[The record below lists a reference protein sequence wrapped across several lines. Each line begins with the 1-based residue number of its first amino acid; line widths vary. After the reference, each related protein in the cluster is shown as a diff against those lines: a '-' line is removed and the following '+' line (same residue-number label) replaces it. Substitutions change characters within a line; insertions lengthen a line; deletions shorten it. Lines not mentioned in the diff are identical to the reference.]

1 MGVKWTTDQQH
12 AIECCK
18 GSVLVSAAAG
28 SGKTTVL
35 VERVIR
41 RLTDEDNP
49 CSAEDLLIVTFT
61 RAATAQMRE
70 KIGAAI
76 LKRLSEDPTDRH
88 LRRQYM
94 LLPFAKICTI
104 DSFCNDLVRENFHAL
119 GISPDYSLL
128 DNETAVIMKN
138 DVCEAMLERAYEEDS
153 DGSFSELS
161 DMMSSGS
168 SDEDFAKLII
178 KMYDISTAYPFPD
191 LWLDS
196 LIEEYSQPDINKSC
210 WGGIIK
216 KYVCDMLDYC
226 VSSSNDMMTAME
238 SDPIVADAY
247 GAAVQSDINMYAEL
261 REKVNRDWDEAL
273 EAFNT
278 VKYMGLGRVPKG
290 YESETKNAVMTA
302 RKKLKD
308 LLKKVPNIMC
318 VSSGEHSEDVRLMRG
333 PVTKLI
339 ELVKQFGREY
349 SAEKD
354 KMNSADFSDI
364 LHRALN
370 LLAVSDGSGGYIK
383 TDLAR
388 ELSSHYVEIL
398 VDEYQDINEAQDMI
412 FRAISADENNLF
424 TVGDVKQ
431 SIYRFRQAM
440 PEIFLRRRSTTHSFE
455 SGKYPLGITLGSN
468 FRSRVGVT
476 SCVNYIFRQLM
487 STEAGELEYDDSEA
501 LNAAAKYPERDT
513 PDCELHVVTD
523 KGNRADTLEAQAR
536 YVARYI
542 DRTVREGKTLVTKGG
557 ALRPASYGDF
567 CILLRTAKNVSSVYA
582 NALSE
587 RGIPVFSPETGGF
600 FEAAEI
606 SFILSLLRVLDNPVQ
621 DIPLAAV
628 MLSPLFGFSAGELA
642 DIRASAK
649 ERLEAGETEP
659 LYRSVAA
666 SADEGDEKAAAFLK
680 KIESLRRLSLTL
692 SAGELVRRVCEET
705 GFDAIAG
712 AMPDGE
718 RRRLNIGL
726 LCDYAEKYEAAGNL
740 GLSGFIRFIDKVART
755 SGDLATAARPSE
767 NADIVR
773 IMTVHQSKGLEF
785 PICIF
790 ADMQHAFNERDNTES
805 VLISS
810 SAGLGMK
817 RRTEDGISVY
827 DTASR
832 RAAVI
837 TSERMGRSEEMRVL
851 YVALTRA
858 KENLIMVTSVPNP
871 EKGLAKVAVECG
883 IGERANPFAVLRMNN
898 FSDLVLMALMRHPA
912 ADELRKLS
920 GIDVPIFLPEKDRFK
935 LKVVVSDSESFMTES
950 ANEQKIAAKPVF
962 FDEVQ
967 ARLDYSDPRSV
978 LSSVPAKRA
987 ASDGSERGINREYFA
1002 SSRPAFMSSGGL
1014 TPAQRGTATHKFM
1027 QFSDY
1032 ASARA
1037 DIESELARLVDGG
1050 FLSED
1055 EGKAVNIG
1063 AAKRFFMSPLAERI
1077 FASDNV
1083 MREKKFA
1090 ALFPA
1095 KFFYPELTGEAAE
1108 EKIVVQGIADCVFV
1122 EDGELVIVDY
1132 KTDTGVDAEALLD
1145 RYSAQLEIYR
1155 EALSQA
1161 LGMPVKETLLYSFF
1175 MNSTVKVGT
1184 A

>member
-1 MGVKWTTDQQH
+1 MGVNWTTDQRH

-28 SGKTTVL
+28 SGKTAVL

-41 RLTDEDNP
+41 RLTDKDNP

-138 DVCEAMLERAYEEDS
+138 DVCEAMLERAYEEDL
-153 DGSFSELS
+153 DGRFSELS

-196 LIEEYSQPDINKSC
+196 LIGEYSQPDINKSR

-226 VSSSNDMMTAME
+226 VSSSRDMMIAME
-238 SDPIVADAY
+238 SDPIVANAY

-261 REKVNRDWDEAL
+261 REKINSDWDEAL
-273 EAFNT
+273 EAFKT
-278 VKYMGLGRVPKG
+278 VKYMSLGRVPKG
-290 YESETKNAVMTA
+290 YESEAKNVVTTA

-308 LLKKVPNIMC
+308 LLKKVPGIMC
-318 VSSGEHSEDVRLMRG
+318 VSSEEHADDMRLLRD

-536 YVARYI
+536 YVAKYI
-542 DRTVREGKTLVTKGG
+542 ERTVREGKMLVTKGG
-557 ALRPASYGDF
+557 ALHPASYGDF

-659 LYRSVAA
+659 LYRSVAV
-666 SADEGDEKAAAFLK
+666 SADEGNEKAAAFLK

-705 GFDAIAG
+705 GFDAIVG

-718 RRRLNIGL
+718 RRRLNVGL

-785 PICIF
+785 PICIL

-858 KENLIMVTSVPNP
+858 KENLVMVTSVPNP

-898 FSDLVLMALMRHPA
+898 FSDLVLTALMRHPA

-920 GIDVPIFLPEKDRFK
+920 GVDVPIFLSEKDRFK

-962 FDEVQ
+962 FNEVQ

-1027 QFSDY
+1027 QFSNY
-1032 ASARA
+1032 AAARA

>member
-1 MGVKWTTDQQH
+1 MGVNWTTDQRH
-12 AIECCK
+12 AIECRK

-28 SGKTTVL
+28 SGKTAVL

-41 RLTDEDNP
+41 RLTDKDNP

-153 DGSFSELS
+153 DGRFSELS

-196 LIEEYSQPDINKSC
+196 LIGEYSQPDINKSR
-210 WGGIIK
+210 WGSIIK

-226 VSSSNDMMTAME
+226 VSSSRDVMTAME

-261 REKVNRDWDEAL
+261 REKINSDWDEAL
-273 EAFNT
+273 EAFKT
-278 VKYMGLGRVPKG
+278 VKYMSLGRVPKG
-290 YESETKNAVMTA
+290 YESETKNVVTTA

-308 LLKKVPNIMC
+308 LLKKVPGIMC
-318 VSSGEHSEDVRLMRG
+318 VSSEEHADDMRLLRD

-370 LLAVSDGSGGYIK
+370 LLAVSDSSGGYIK

-536 YVARYI
+536 YVAKYI
-542 DRTVREGKTLVTKGG
+542 ERTMREGKMLVTKGG
-557 ALRPASYGDF
+557 ALHPASYGDF

-649 ERLEAGETEP
+649 ERLETGETEP

-705 GFDAIAG
+705 GFDAIVG

-785 PICIF
+785 PICIL

-858 KENLIMVTSVPNP
+858 KENLVMVTSVPNP

-898 FSDLVLMALMRHPA
+898 FSDLVLTALMRHPA

-920 GIDVPIFLPEKDRFK
+920 GVDVPIFLSEKDRFK

-962 FDEVQ
+962 FNEVQ

-1032 ASARA
+1032 SAARA
-1037 DIESELARLVDGG
+1037 NIESELARLVDGG

>member
-1 MGVKWTTDQQH
+1 
-12 AIECCK
+12 
-18 GSVLVSAAAG
+18 
-28 SGKTTVL
+28 
-35 VERVIR
+35 
-41 RLTDEDNP
+41 
-49 CSAEDLLIVTFT
+49 
-61 RAATAQMRE
+61 
-70 KIGAAI
+70 
-76 LKRLSEDPTDRH
+76 
-88 LRRQYM
+88 
-94 LLPFAKICTI
+94 
-104 DSFCNDLVRENFHAL
+104 
-119 GISPDYSLL
+119 
-128 DNETAVIMKN
+128 
-138 DVCEAMLERAYEEDS
+138 
-153 DGSFSELS
+153 
-161 DMMSSGS
+161 
-168 SDEDFAKLII
+168 
-178 KMYDISTAYPFPD
+178 
-191 LWLDS
+191 
-196 LIEEYSQPDINKSC
+196 
-210 WGGIIK
+210 
-216 KYVCDMLDYC
+216 
-226 VSSSNDMMTAME
+226 
-238 SDPIVADAY
+238 
-247 GAAVQSDINMYAEL
+247 MYAEL

-370 LLAVSDGSGGYIK
+370 LLAVSDGRGGYIK

-412 FRAISADENNLF
+412 FKAISADENNLF

-440 PEIFLRRRSTTHSFE
+440 PEIFLRRRGTTHSFE

-557 ALRPASYGDF
+557 ALHPASYGDF

-705 GFDAIAG
+705 GFDAIVG

-858 KENLIMVTSVPNP
+858 KENLVMVTSVPNP

-898 FSDLVLMALMRHPA
+898 FSDLVLTALMRHPA

-920 GIDVPIFLPEKDRFK
+920 GVDVPIFLPEKDRFK

-962 FDEVQ
+962 FDEVCE
-967 ARLDYSDPRSV
+967 RLDYSDPRSV

-1032 ASARA
+1032 AAARA

-1055 EGKAVNIG
+1055 EGKAANIG
-1063 AAKRFFMSPLAERI
+1063 AAKRFFMSSLAERI

-1145 RYSAQLEIYR
+1145 RYSAQLGIYR

-1184 A
+1184 V

>member
-153 DGSFSELS
+153 DGSFSGLS

-210 WGGIIK
+210 WGVIIK

-226 VSSSNDMMTAME
+226 VSSSNDMMAAME
-238 SDPIVADAY
+238 SDSIVADAY

-261 REKVNRDWDEAL
+261 CEKVNRDWDEAL

-370 LLAVSDGSGGYIK
+370 LLAVSDGRGGYIK

-412 FRAISADENNLF
+412 FKAISADENNLF

-557 ALRPASYGDF
+557 ALHPASYGDF

-642 DIRASAK
+642 NIRASAK

-785 PICIF
+785 PICIL

-858 KENLIMVTSVPNP
+858 KENLVMVTSVPNP

-898 FSDLVLMALMRHPA
+898 FSDLVLTALMRHPA

-920 GIDVPIFLPEKDRFK
+920 GVDVPIFLPEKDRFK

-962 FDEVQ
+962 FDEVCE
-967 ARLDYSDPRSV
+967 RLDYSDPRSV

-1032 ASARA
+1032 AAARA

-1055 EGKAVNIG
+1055 EGKAVNVS
-1063 AAKRFFMSPLAERI
+1063 AAKRFFMSSLAERI

-1122 EDGELVIVDY
+1122 EDGKLVIVDY

-1145 RYSAQLEIYR
+1145 RYSAQLGIYR

-1184 A
+1184 V

>member
-1 MGVKWTTDQQH
+1 MGVNWTTDQRH
-12 AIECCK
+12 GIECRK

-28 SGKTTVL
+28 SGKTAVL

-41 RLTDEDNP
+41 RFTDKDNP

-153 DGSFSELS
+153 DGSFSGLS

-196 LIEEYSQPDINKSC
+196 LIGEYSQPDINKSR

-226 VSSSNDMMTAME
+226 VSSSRDMMTAME

-261 REKVNRDWDEAL
+261 REKINSDWDEAL
-273 EAFNT
+273 EAFKT
-278 VKYMGLGRVPKG
+278 VKYMSLGRVPKG
-290 YESETKNAVMTA
+290 YESETKNVVTTA

-308 LLKKVPNIMC
+308 LLKKVPGIMC
-318 VSSGEHSEDVRLMRG
+318 VSSEEHADDMRLLRD

-536 YVARYI
+536 YVAKYI
-542 DRTVREGKTLVTKGG
+542 ERTVREGKMLVTKGG
-557 ALRPASYGDF
+557 ALHPASYGDF

-649 ERLEAGETEP
+649 ERLETGETEP

-705 GFDAIAG
+705 GFDAIVG

-718 RRRLNIGL
+718 RRRLNVGL

-785 PICIF
+785 PICIL

-832 RAAVI
+832 RATVI

-858 KENLIMVTSVPNP
+858 KENLVMVTSVPNP

-898 FSDLVLMALMRHPA
+898 FSDLVLTALMRHPA

-920 GIDVPIFLPEKDRFK
+920 GVDVPIFLSEKDRFK

-962 FDEVQ
+962 FNEVQ

-1027 QFSDY
+1027 QFSNY
-1032 ASARA
+1032 AAARA
-1037 DIESELARLVDGG
+1037 GIESELARLVDGG

-1122 EDGELVIVDY
+1122 EDGKLVIVDY

-1145 RYSAQLEIYR
+1145 RYSAQLGIYR

>member
-12 AIECCK
+12 AIECRK

-138 DVCEAMLERAYEEDS
+138 DVCEAMLERAYEEDL
-153 DGSFSELS
+153 DGRFSELS

-238 SDPIVADAY
+238 SDSIVADAY

-370 LLAVSDGSGGYIK
+370 LLAVSDGRGGYIK

-412 FRAISADENNLF
+412 FKAISADENNLF

-557 ALRPASYGDF
+557 ALHPASYGDF

-705 GFDAIAG
+705 GFDAIVG

-858 KENLIMVTSVPNP
+858 KENLVMVTSVPNP

-883 IGERANPFAVLRMNN
+883 IGERVNPFAVLRMNN
-898 FSDLVLMALMRHPA
+898 FSDLVLTALMRHPA

-920 GIDVPIFLPEKDRFK
+920 GVDVPIFLPEKDRFK

-962 FDEVQ
+962 FDEVCE
-967 ARLDYSDPRSV
+967 RLDYSDPRSV

-1032 ASARA
+1032 AAARA

-1055 EGKAVNIG
+1055 EGKAVNVS
-1063 AAKRFFMSPLAERI
+1063 AAKRFFMSSLAERI

-1122 EDGELVIVDY
+1122 EDGKLVIVDY

-1145 RYSAQLEIYR
+1145 RYSAQLGIYR

-1184 A
+1184 V

>member
-1 MGVKWTTDQQH
+1 MGVNWTTDQRH
-12 AIECCK
+12 AIECRK

-28 SGKTTVL
+28 SGKTAVL

-41 RLTDEDNP
+41 RLTDKDNP

-153 DGSFSELS
+153 DGRFSELS

-196 LIEEYSQPDINKSC
+196 LIGEYSQPDINKSR

-226 VSSSNDMMTAME
+226 VSSSRDMMTAME

-247 GAAVQSDINMYAEL
+247 GAAVQNDINMYAEL
-261 REKVNRDWDEAL
+261 REKINSDWDEAL
-273 EAFNT
+273 EAFKT
-278 VKYMGLGRVPKG
+278 VKYMSLGRVPKG
-290 YESETKNAVMTA
+290 YESETKNVVTTA

-308 LLKKVPNIMC
+308 LLKKVPGIMC
-318 VSSGEHSEDVRLMRG
+318 VSSEEHADDMRLLRD

-536 YVARYI
+536 YVAKYI
-542 DRTVREGKTLVTKGG
+542 ERTVREGKMLVTKGG
-557 ALRPASYGDF
+557 ALHPASYGDF

-659 LYRSVAA
+659 LYRSVAV
-666 SADEGDEKAAAFLK
+666 SADGGSKKAAAFLK

-705 GFDAIAG
+705 GFDAIVG

-718 RRRLNIGL
+718 RRRLNVGL

-785 PICIF
+785 PICIL

-827 DTASR
+827 DAASR
-832 RAAVI
+832 RATVI

-858 KENLIMVTSVPNP
+858 KENLVMVTSVPNP

-898 FSDLVLMALMRHPA
+898 FSDLVLTALMRHPA

-920 GIDVPIFLPEKDRFK
+920 GVDVPIFLSEKDKFK

-962 FDEVQ
+962 FNEVQ

-1027 QFSDY
+1027 QFSNY
-1032 ASARA
+1032 AAARA
-1037 DIESELARLVDGG
+1037 GIESELARLVDGG

-1122 EDGELVIVDY
+1122 EDGKLVIVDY

-1145 RYSAQLEIYR
+1145 RYSAQLGIYR

>member
-1 MGVKWTTDQQH
+1 MGVNWTTDQRH
-12 AIECCK
+12 AIECRK

-28 SGKTTVL
+28 SGKTAVL

-41 RLTDEDNP
+41 RLTDKDNP

-153 DGSFSELS
+153 DGSFSGLS

-196 LIEEYSQPDINKSC
+196 LIGEYSQPDINKSR

-226 VSSSNDMMTAME
+226 VSSSRDMMTAME

-261 REKVNRDWDEAL
+261 REKINSDWDEAL
-273 EAFNT
+273 EAFKT
-278 VKYMGLGRVPKG
+278 VKYMSLGRVPKG
-290 YESETKNAVMTA
+290 YESETKNVVTTA

-308 LLKKVPNIMC
+308 LLKKVPGIMC
-318 VSSGEHSEDVRLMRG
+318 VSSEEHADDMRLLRD

-370 LLAVSDGSGGYIK
+370 LLAVSDSSGGYIK

-536 YVARYI
+536 YVAKYI
-542 DRTVREGKTLVTKGG
+542 ERTMREGKMLVTKGG
-557 ALRPASYGDF
+557 ALHPASYGDF

-649 ERLEAGETEP
+649 ERLETGETEP

-666 SADEGDEKAAAFLK
+666 SADEGSKKAAAFLK

-705 GFDAIAG
+705 GFDAVVG

-718 RRRLNIGL
+718 RRRLNVGL

-785 PICIF
+785 PICIL

-832 RAAVI
+832 RATVI

-858 KENLIMVTSVPNP
+858 KENLVMVTSVPNP

-898 FSDLVLMALMRHPA
+898 FSDLVLTALMRHPA

-920 GIDVPIFLPEKDRFK
+920 GVDVPIFLSEKDRFK

-962 FDEVQ
+962 FNEVQ

-1027 QFSDY
+1027 QFSNY
-1032 ASARA
+1032 AAARA
-1037 DIESELARLVDGG
+1037 GIESELARLVDGG

>member
-1 MGVKWTTDQQH
+1 MGVDWTTDQRH
-12 AIECCK
+12 AIECRK

-28 SGKTTVL
+28 SGKTAVL

-41 RLTDEDNP
+41 RLTDKDNP

-138 DVCEAMLERAYEEDS
+138 DVCKAMLERAYEEDS
-153 DGSFSELS
+153 DGRFSELS

-196 LIEEYSQPDINKSC
+196 LIGEYSQPDINKSR

-226 VSSSNDMMTAME
+226 VSSSRDMMTAME

-261 REKVNRDWDEAL
+261 REKINSDWDEAL
-273 EAFNT
+273 EAFKT
-278 VKYMGLGRVPKG
+278 VKYMSLGRVPKG
-290 YESETKNAVMTA
+290 YESETKNVVTTA

-308 LLKKVPNIMC
+308 LLKKVPGIMC
-318 VSSGEHSEDVRLMRG
+318 VSSEEHADDMRLLRDL
-333 PVTKLI
+333 VTKLI

-536 YVARYI
+536 YVAKYI
-542 DRTVREGKTLVTKGG
+542 ERTVREGKMLVTKGG
-557 ALRPASYGDF
+557 ALHPASYGDF

-659 LYRSVAA
+659 LYRSVTA
-666 SADEGDEKAAAFLK
+666 SADEGNKKAAAFLI

-692 SAGELVRRVCEET
+692 SAGELVHRVCEET
-705 GFDAIAG
+705 GFDAIVG

-785 PICIF
+785 PICIL

-858 KENLIMVTSVPNP
+858 KENLVMVTSVPNP

-898 FSDLVLMALMRHPA
+898 FSDLVLAALMRHPA

-920 GIDVPIFLPEKDRFK
+920 GVDVPIFLSEKDRFK

-962 FDEVQ
+962 FNEVQ
-967 ARLDYSDPRSV
+967 ARLDYSDLRSV

-1032 ASARA
+1032 SAARA
-1037 DIESELARLVDGG
+1037 NIESELARLVDGG

>member
-1 MGVKWTTDQQH
+1 MGVNWTTDQRH
-12 AIECCK
+12 AIECRK

-28 SGKTTVL
+28 SGKTAVL

-41 RLTDEDNP
+41 RLTDKDNP

-153 DGSFSELS
+153 DGRFSELS

-196 LIEEYSQPDINKSC
+196 LIGEYSQPDINKSR

-226 VSSSNDMMTAME
+226 VSSSRDMMTAME

-261 REKVNRDWDEAL
+261 REKINSDWDEAL
-273 EAFNT
+273 EAFKT
-278 VKYMGLGRVPKG
+278 VKYMSLGRVPKG
-290 YESETKNAVMTA
+290 YESETKNVVTTA

-308 LLKKVPNIMC
+308 LLKKVPGIMC
-318 VSSGEHSEDVRLMRG
+318 VSSEEHADDMRLLRD

-370 LLAVSDGSGGYIK
+370 LLAVSDSSGGYIK

-536 YVARYI
+536 YVAKYI
-542 DRTVREGKTLVTKGG
+542 ERTVREGKMLVTKGG
-557 ALRPASYGDF
+557 ALHPASYGDF

-649 ERLEAGETEP
+649 ERLETGETEP

-705 GFDAIAG
+705 GFDAIVG

-785 PICIF
+785 PICIL

-858 KENLIMVTSVPNP
+858 KENLVMVTSVPNP

-898 FSDLVLMALMRHPA
+898 FSDLVLTALMRHPA

-920 GIDVPIFLPEKDRFK
+920 GVDVPIFLSEKDRFK

-962 FDEVQ
+962 FNEVQ

-1027 QFSDY
+1027 QFSNY
-1032 ASARA
+1032 AAARA
-1037 DIESELARLVDGG
+1037 GIESELARLVDGG

-1122 EDGELVIVDY
+1122 EDGKLVIVDY

-1145 RYSAQLEIYR
+1145 RYSAQLGIYR

>member
-12 AIECCK
+12 AIECRK

-153 DGSFSELS
+153 DGSFSGLS
-161 DMMSSGS
+161 DMMFSGS

-196 LIEEYSQPDINKSC
+196 LIGEYSQPDINKSR

-226 VSSSNDMMTAME
+226 VSSSNGMMTAME

-261 REKVNRDWDEAL
+261 REKINSDWDEAL
-273 EAFNT
+273 EAFKT
-278 VKYMGLGRVPKG
+278 VKYMSLGRVPKG
-290 YESETKNAVMTA
+290 YESETKNVVTTA

-308 LLKKVPNIMC
+308 LLKKVPDIMC
-318 VSSGEHSEDVRLMRG
+318 VSSEEHADDMRLLRD
-333 PVTKLI
+333 PVMKLI

-455 SGKYPLGITLGSN
+455 SGRYPLGITLGSN

-557 ALRPASYGDF
+557 ALHPASYGDF

-666 SADEGDEKAAAFLK
+666 SADEGDKKAAAFLK

-790 ADMQHAFNERDNTES
+790 ADMQHVFNERDNTEP

-898 FSDLVLMALMRHPA
+898 FSDLVLTALMRHPA

-920 GIDVPIFLPEKDRFK
+920 GVDVPIFLPEKDRFK

-962 FDEVQ
+962 FDEVCE
-967 ARLDYSDPRSV
+967 RLDYSDPRSV

-1027 QFSDY
+1027 QFSNY
-1032 ASARA
+1032 AAARA

-1050 FLSED
+1050 FLSEE
-1055 EGKAVNIG
+1055 EGKAVNVS
-1063 AAKRFFMSPLAERI
+1063 AAKRFFMSSLAERI

-1184 A
+1184 V

>member
-28 SGKTTVL
+28 SGKTAVL

-41 RLTDEDNP
+41 RLTDKDNP

-138 DVCEAMLERAYEEDS
+138 DVCKAMLERAYEEDS
-153 DGSFSELS
+153 DGSFSGLS

-238 SDPIVADAY
+238 SDSIVADAY

-339 ELVKQFGREY
+339 ELVKQFDREY

-412 FRAISADENNLF
+412 FKAISADENNLF

-557 ALRPASYGDF
+557 ALHPASYGDF

-666 SADEGDEKAAAFLK
+666 SADEGSKKAAAFLK

-705 GFDAIAG
+705 GFDAIVG

-785 PICIF
+785 PICIL

-858 KENLIMVTSVPNP
+858 KENLVMVTSVPNP

-898 FSDLVLMALMRHPA
+898 FSDLVLTALMRHPA

-920 GIDVPIFLPEKDRFK
+920 GVDVPIFLPEKDRFK
-935 LKVVVSDSESFMTES
+935 LKVVVSDSESFMAES

-962 FDEVQ
+962 FDEVCE
-967 ARLDYSDPRSV
+967 RLDYSDPRSV

-1027 QFSDY
+1027 QFSNY
-1032 ASARA
+1032 AAARA

-1050 FLSED
+1050 FLSEE
-1055 EGKAVNIG
+1055 EGKAVNVS
-1063 AAKRFFMSPLAERI
+1063 AAKRFFMSSLAERI

-1122 EDGELVIVDY
+1122 EDGKLVIVDY

-1145 RYSAQLEIYR
+1145 RYSAQLGIYR
-1155 EALSQA
+1155 EALLQV

-1184 A
+1184 V

>member
-153 DGSFSELS
+153 DGSFSGLS

-210 WGGIIK
+210 WGVIIK

-226 VSSSNDMMTAME
+226 VSSSNDMMAAME
-238 SDPIVADAY
+238 SDSIVADAY

-278 VKYMGLGRVPKG
+278 VHYRGLGRVPKG
-290 YESETKNAVMTA
+290 YESETKNTVMTA

-370 LLAVSDGSGGYIK
+370 LLAVSDGRGGYIK

-412 FRAISADENNLF
+412 FKAISADENNLF

-557 ALRPASYGDF
+557 ALHPASYGDF

-659 LYRSVAA
+659 LYRSVTA

-785 PICIF
+785 PICIL

-858 KENLIMVTSVPNP
+858 KENLVMVTSVPNP

-898 FSDLVLMALMRHPA
+898 FSDLVLTALMRHPA

-920 GIDVPIFLPEKDRFK
+920 GVDVPIFLPEKDRFK
-935 LKVVVSDSESFMTES
+935 LKVVVSDSESFMAES

-962 FDEVQ
+962 FDEVCE
-967 ARLDYSDPRSV
+967 RLDYSDPRSV

-1027 QFSDY
+1027 QFSNY
-1032 ASARA
+1032 AAARA

-1050 FLSED
+1050 FLSEE
-1055 EGKAVNIG
+1055 EGKAVNVS
-1063 AAKRFFMSPLAERI
+1063 AAKRFFMSSLAERI

-1122 EDGELVIVDY
+1122 EDGKLVIVDY

-1145 RYSAQLEIYR
+1145 RYSAQLGIYR

-1161 LGMPVKETLLYSFF
+1161 LGTPVKETLLYSFF

-1184 A
+1184 V

>member
-12 AIECCK
+12 AIECRK

-153 DGSFSELS
+153 DGSFSGLS

-226 VSSSNDMMTAME
+226 VSSSNDMMAAME
-238 SDPIVADAY
+238 SDSIVADAY
-247 GAAVQSDINMYAEL
+247 GAAVQSDINVYAEL

-370 LLAVSDGSGGYIK
+370 LLAVSDGRGGYIK

-412 FRAISADENNLF
+412 FKAISADENNLF

-440 PEIFLRRRSTTHSFE
+440 PEIFLSRRSTTHSFE

-542 DRTVREGKTLVTKGG
+542 DRTVREGKTLVTNGG
-557 ALRPASYGDF
+557 ALHPASYGDF

-785 PICIF
+785 PICIL

-858 KENLIMVTSVPNP
+858 KENLVMVTSVPNP

-898 FSDLVLMALMRHPA
+898 FSDLVLTALMRHPA

-920 GIDVPIFLPEKDRFK
+920 GVDVPIFLPEKDRFK

-962 FDEVQ
+962 FDEVCE
-967 ARLDYSDPRSV
+967 RLDYSDPRSV

-1032 ASARA
+1032 AAARA

-1055 EGKAVNIG
+1055 EGKAVNVS
-1063 AAKRFFMSPLAERI
+1063 AAKRFFMSSLAERI

-1122 EDGELVIVDY
+1122 EDGKLVIVDY

-1145 RYSAQLEIYR
+1145 RYSAQLGIYR

-1184 A
+1184 V

>member
-28 SGKTTVL
+28 SGKTAVL

-153 DGSFSELS
+153 DGSFSGLS

-210 WGGIIK
+210 WGVIIK

-226 VSSSNDMMTAME
+226 VSSSNDMMAAME

-370 LLAVSDGSGGYIK
+370 LLAVSDGRGGYIK

-412 FRAISADENNLF
+412 FKAISADENNLF

-557 ALRPASYGDF
+557 ALHPASYGDF

-705 GFDAIAG
+705 GFDAIVG

-837 TSERMGRSEEMRVL
+837 TSERMGRSEEIRVL

-858 KENLIMVTSVPNP
+858 KENLVMVTSVPNP

-920 GIDVPIFLPEKDRFK
+920 GVDVPIFPPEKDRFK

-962 FDEVQ
+962 FDEVCE
-967 ARLDYSDPRSV
+967 RLDYSDPRSV

-1032 ASARA
+1032 AAARA

-1055 EGKAVNIG
+1055 EGKAVNVS
-1063 AAKRFFMSPLAERI
+1063 AAKRFFMSSLAERI

-1122 EDGELVIVDY
+1122 EDGKLVIVDY

-1145 RYSAQLEIYR
+1145 RYSAQLGIYR

-1184 A
+1184 V

>member
-28 SGKTTVL
+28 SGKTAVL

-41 RLTDEDNP
+41 RLTDKDNP

-70 KIGAAI
+70 KIGATI

-153 DGSFSELS
+153 DGSFSGLS

-210 WGGIIK
+210 WGVIIK

-261 REKVNRDWDEAL
+261 REKINSDWDEAL
-273 EAFNT
+273 EAFKT
-278 VKYMGLGRVPKG
+278 VKYMSLGRVPKG
-290 YESETKNAVMTA
+290 YESETKNVVTTA

-308 LLKKVPNIMC
+308 LLKKVPGIMC
-318 VSSGEHSEDVRLMRG
+318 VSSEEHADDMRLLRG

-370 LLAVSDGSGGYIK
+370 LLAVSDGRGGYIK

-412 FRAISADENNLF
+412 FKAISADENNLF

-536 YVARYI
+536 YVAKYI
-542 DRTVREGKTLVTKGG
+542 ERTVREGKMLVTKGG
-557 ALRPASYGDF
+557 ALHPASYGDF

-740 GLSGFIRFIDKVART
+740 GLSGFIRFIDKVAHT

-858 KENLIMVTSVPNP
+858 KENLVMVTSVPNP

-898 FSDLVLMALMRHPA
+898 FSDLVLTALMRHPA

-920 GIDVPIFLPEKDRFK
+920 GVDVPIFLPEKDRFK

-962 FDEVQ
+962 FDEVCE
-967 ARLDYSDPRSV
+967 RLDYSDPRSV

-1032 ASARA
+1032 AAARA

-1055 EGKAVNIG
+1055 EGKAVNVS
-1063 AAKRFFMSPLAERI
+1063 AAKRFFMSSLAERI

-1122 EDGELVIVDY
+1122 EDGKLVIVDY

-1145 RYSAQLEIYR
+1145 RYSAQLGIYR

-1184 A
+1184 V

>member
-153 DGSFSELS
+153 DGSFSGLS

-226 VSSSNDMMTAME
+226 VSSSNDMMAAME
-238 SDPIVADAY
+238 SDSIVADAY

-290 YESETKNAVMTA
+290 YESETKNVVTTA

-308 LLKKVPNIMC
+308 LLKKVPGIMC
-318 VSSGEHSEDVRLMRG
+318 VSSEEHSEDVRLMRD

-370 LLAVSDGSGGYIK
+370 LLAVSDGRGGYIK

-412 FRAISADENNLF
+412 FKAISADENNLF

-455 SGKYPLGITLGSN
+455 SGEYPLGITLGSN

-542 DRTVREGKTLVTKGG
+542 DRTVREGKMLVTKGG
-557 ALRPASYGDF
+557 ALHPASYGDF

-642 DIRASAK
+642 DIRASSK

-705 GFDAIAG
+705 GFDAIVG

-817 RRTEDGISVY
+817 RRTKDGISVY

-858 KENLIMVTSVPNP
+858 KENLVMVTSVPNP

-898 FSDLVLMALMRHPA
+898 FSDLVLTALMRHPA

-920 GIDVPIFLPEKDRFK
+920 GVDVPIFLPEKDRFK

-962 FDEVQ
+962 FDEVCE
-967 ARLDYSDPRSV
+967 RLDYSDPRSV

-1032 ASARA
+1032 AAARA
-1037 DIESELARLVDGG
+1037 DIESELAWLVDGG

-1122 EDGELVIVDY
+1122 EDGKLVIVDY

-1145 RYSAQLEIYR
+1145 RYSAQLGIYR

-1184 A
+1184 V

>member
-28 SGKTTVL
+28 SGKTAVL

-153 DGSFSELS
+153 DGSFSGLS

-210 WGGIIK
+210 WGVIIK

-226 VSSSNDMMTAME
+226 VSSSNDMMAAME
-238 SDPIVADAY
+238 SDSIVADAY

-302 RKKLKD
+302 RKKLKE
-308 LLKKVPNIMC
+308 LLKKVPNIMS

-370 LLAVSDGSGGYIK
+370 LLAVSDGRGGYIK

-412 FRAISADENNLF
+412 FKAISADENNLF

-440 PEIFLRRRSTTHSFE
+440 PEIFLSRRSTTHSFE
-455 SGKYPLGITLGSN
+455 SGKCPLGITLGSN

-557 ALRPASYGDF
+557 AMHPASYGDF

-785 PICIF
+785 PICIL

-858 KENLIMVTSVPNP
+858 KENLVMVTSVPNP

-898 FSDLVLMALMRHPA
+898 FSDLVLTALMRHPA

-920 GIDVPIFLPEKDRFK
+920 GVDVPIFLPEKDRFK
-935 LKVVVSDSESFMTES
+935 LKVVVSDSESFMAES

-962 FDEVQ
+962 FDEVCE
-967 ARLDYSDPRSV
+967 RLDYSDPRSV

-1027 QFSDY
+1027 QFSNY
-1032 ASARA
+1032 AAARA

-1050 FLSED
+1050 FLSEE
-1055 EGKAVNIG
+1055 EGKAVNVS
-1063 AAKRFFMSPLAERI
+1063 AAKRFFMSSLAERI

-1122 EDGELVIVDY
+1122 EDGKLVIVDY

-1145 RYSAQLEIYR
+1145 RYSAQLGIYR
-1155 EALSQA
+1155 EALLQV

-1184 A
+1184 V

>member
-12 AIECCK
+12 AIECRK

-28 SGKTTVL
+28 SGKTAVL

-41 RLTDEDNP
+41 RLTDKDNP

-138 DVCEAMLERAYEEDS
+138 DVCEAMLERAYEENL
-153 DGSFSELS
+153 DGRFSELS

-196 LIEEYSQPDINKSC
+196 LIGEYSQPDINKSR

-226 VSSSNDMMTAME
+226 VSSSRDMMTAME

-261 REKVNRDWDEAL
+261 REKINRDWDEAL

-370 LLAVSDGSGGYIK
+370 LLAVSDGRGGYIK

-412 FRAISADENNLF
+412 FKAISADENNLF

-557 ALRPASYGDF
+557 ALHPASYGDF

-692 SAGELVRRVCEET
+692 SVGELVRRVCEET
-705 GFDAIAG
+705 GFDAIVG

-785 PICIF
+785 PICIL
-790 ADMQHAFNERDNTES
+790 ADMQHAFNERDNAEP

-858 KENLIMVTSVPNP
+858 KENLVMVTSVPNP

-883 IGERANPFAVLRMNN
+883 IGEWANPFAVLRMNN
-898 FSDLVLMALMRHPA
+898 FSDLVLTALMRHPA

-920 GIDVPIFLPEKDRFK
+920 GVDVPIFLPEKDRFK

-962 FDEVQ
+962 FDEVCE
-967 ARLDYSDPRSV
+967 RLDYSDPRSV

-1027 QFSDY
+1027 QFSNY
-1032 ASARA
+1032 AAARA

-1122 EDGELVIVDY
+1122 EDGKLVIVDY

-1145 RYSAQLEIYR
+1145 RYSAQLGIYR

-1184 A
+1184 V

>member
-1 MGVKWTTDQQH
+1 MGAKWTTDQQH

-238 SDPIVADAY
+238 SDSIVADAY

-370 LLAVSDGSGGYIK
+370 LLAVSDGRGGYIK

-440 PEIFLRRRSTTHSFE
+440 PEIFLRRRGTTHSFE

-501 LNAAAKYPERDT
+501 LNAAAKYPDRDT

-666 SADEGDEKAAAFLK
+666 SADEGNEKAAAFLK
-680 KIESLRRLSLTL
+680 KVESLRRLSLTL

-705 GFDAIAG
+705 GFDAIVG

-785 PICIF
+785 PICIL

-920 GIDVPIFLPEKDRFK
+920 GIDVPIFLPEKDRFR

-950 ANEQKIAAKPVF
+950 ANEQKTAAKPVF

-1032 ASARA
+1032 AAARA

-1161 LGMPVKETLLYSFF
+1161 LGIPVKETLLYSFF

>member
-153 DGSFSELS
+153 DGSFSGLS

-168 SDEDFAKLII
+168 SDEDFVKLII

-226 VSSSNDMMTAME
+226 VSSSNDMMAAME
-238 SDPIVADAY
+238 SDSIVADAY

-339 ELVKQFGREY
+339 KLVKQFGREY

-370 LLAVSDGSGGYIK
+370 LLAVSDGRGGYIK

-412 FRAISADENNLF
+412 FKAISADENNLF

-557 ALRPASYGDF
+557 ALHPASYGDF

-692 SAGELVRRVCEET
+692 SVGELVRRVCEET
-705 GFDAIAG
+705 GFDAIVG

-785 PICIF
+785 PICIL
-790 ADMQHAFNERDNTES
+790 ADMQHAFNERDNAEP

-858 KENLIMVTSVPNP
+858 KENLVMVTSVPNP

-898 FSDLVLMALMRHPA
+898 FSDLVLTALMRHPA

-920 GIDVPIFLPEKDRFK
+920 GVDVPIFLPEKDRFK

-962 FDEVQ
+962 FDEVCE
-967 ARLDYSDPRSV
+967 RLDYSDPRSV

-1032 ASARA
+1032 AAARA

-1108 EKIVVQGIADCVFV
+1108 EKIVVQGIADCVFA
-1122 EDGELVIVDY
+1122 EDGKLVIVDY

-1145 RYSAQLEIYR
+1145 RYSAQLGIYR

-1184 A
+1184 V

>member
-1 MGVKWTTDQQH
+1 MGVNWTTDQRH
-12 AIECCK
+12 AIECRK

-28 SGKTTVL
+28 SGKTAVL

-41 RLTDEDNP
+41 RLTDKDNP

-153 DGSFSELS
+153 DGRFSELS

-196 LIEEYSQPDINKSC
+196 LIGEYSQPDINKSR

-226 VSSSNDMMTAME
+226 VSSSRDMMTAME

-247 GAAVQSDINMYAEL
+247 GAAVQSDMNMYAEL
-261 REKVNRDWDEAL
+261 REKINSDWDEAL
-273 EAFNT
+273 EAFKT
-278 VKYMGLGRVPKG
+278 VKYMSLGRVPKG
-290 YESETKNAVMTA
+290 YESETKNVVTTA

-308 LLKKVPNIMC
+308 LLKKVPGIMC
-318 VSSGEHSEDVRLMRG
+318 VSSEEHADDMRLLRD

-536 YVARYI
+536 YVAKYI
-542 DRTVREGKTLVTKGG
+542 ERTVREGKMLVTKGG
-557 ALRPASYGDF
+557 ALHPASYGDF

-659 LYRSVAA
+659 LYRSVTA

-785 PICIF
+785 PICIL

-858 KENLIMVTSVPNP
+858 KENLVMVTSVPNP

-898 FSDLVLMALMRHPA
+898 FSDLVLTALMRHPA

-920 GIDVPIFLPEKDRFK
+920 GVDVPIFLPEKDRFK

-962 FDEVQ
+962 FDEVCE
-967 ARLDYSDPRSV
+967 RLDYSDPRSV

-1032 ASARA
+1032 AAARA

-1050 FLSED
+1050 FLSEE
-1055 EGKAVNIG
+1055 EGKAVNVS
-1063 AAKRFFMSPLAERI
+1063 AAKRFFMSSLAERI

>member
-1 MGVKWTTDQQH
+1 MGVDWTTDQRH
-12 AIECCK
+12 AIECRK

-28 SGKTTVL
+28 SGKTAVL

-41 RLTDEDNP
+41 RLTDKDNP

-138 DVCEAMLERAYEEDS
+138 DVCEAMLERAYEEDL
-153 DGSFSELS
+153 DGRFSELS

-196 LIEEYSQPDINKSC
+196 LIGEYSQPDINKSR

-226 VSSSNDMMTAME
+226 VSSSRDMMTAME

-247 GAAVQSDINMYAEL
+247 GAAVQNDINMYAEL
-261 REKVNRDWDEAL
+261 REKINSDWDEAL
-273 EAFNT
+273 EAFKT
-278 VKYMGLGRVPKG
+278 VKYMSLGRVPKG
-290 YESETKNAVMTA
+290 YESETKNVVTTA

-308 LLKKVPNIMC
+308 LLKKVPGIMC
-318 VSSGEHSEDVRLMRG
+318 VSSEEHADDMRLLRD

-536 YVARYI
+536 YVAKYI
-542 DRTVREGKTLVTKGG
+542 ERTVREEKMLVTKGG
-557 ALRPASYGDF
+557 ALHPASYGDF

-659 LYRSVAA
+659 LYRSVAV
-666 SADEGDEKAAAFLK
+666 SADEGDEKAVAFLK

-705 GFDAIAG
+705 GFDAIVG

-718 RRRLNIGL
+718 RRRLNVGL

-785 PICIF
+785 PICIL

-858 KENLIMVTSVPNP
+858 KENLVMVTSVPNP

-898 FSDLVLMALMRHPA
+898 FSDLVLTALMRHPA

-920 GIDVPIFLPEKDRFK
+920 GVDVPIFLSEKDRFK
-935 LKVVVSDSESFMTES
+935 LKVIVSDSESFMTES

-962 FDEVQ
+962 FNEVQ

-1027 QFSDY
+1027 QFSNY
-1032 ASARA
+1032 AAARA
-1037 DIESELARLVDGG
+1037 DIESELARLVDVG
-1050 FLSED
+1050 FLLED

-1090 ALFPA
+1090 ALFPT

>member
-88 LRRQYM
+88 LRCQYM

-153 DGSFSELS
+153 DGSFSGLS

-210 WGGIIK
+210 WGVIIK

-226 VSSSNDMMTAME
+226 VSSSNDMIAAME
-238 SDPIVADAY
+238 SDSIVADAY

-302 RKKLKD
+302 RKKLKE

-333 PVTKLI
+333 PVTELI

-370 LLAVSDGSGGYIK
+370 LLAVSDGRGGYIK

-412 FRAISADENNLF
+412 FKAISADENNLF

-557 ALRPASYGDF
+557 ALHPASYGDF

-858 KENLIMVTSVPNP
+858 KENLVMVTSVPNP

-898 FSDLVLMALMRHPA
+898 FSDLVLTALMRHPA

-920 GIDVPIFLPEKDRFK
+920 GVDVPIFLPEKDRFK

-962 FDEVQ
+962 FDEVCE
-967 ARLDYSDPRSV
+967 RLDYSDPRSV

-1027 QFSDY
+1027 QFSNY
-1032 ASARA
+1032 AAARA
-1037 DIESELARLVDGG
+1037 DIESELARLVDVG

-1095 KFFYPELTGEAAE
+1095 KFFYPELMGEAAE

-1122 EDGELVIVDY
+1122 EDGKLVIVDY

-1145 RYSAQLEIYR
+1145 RYSAQLGIYR

-1184 A
+1184 V

>member
-1 MGVKWTTDQQH
+1 MGVNWTTDQRH
-12 AIECCK
+12 AIECRK

-28 SGKTTVL
+28 SGKTAVL

-41 RLTDEDNP
+41 RLTDKDNP

-153 DGSFSELS
+153 DGSFSGLS

-196 LIEEYSQPDINKSC
+196 LIGEYSQPDINKSR

-226 VSSSNDMMTAME
+226 VSSSRDMMTAME

-261 REKVNRDWDEAL
+261 REKINSDWDEAL
-273 EAFNT
+273 EAFKT
-278 VKYMGLGRVPKG
+278 VKYMSLGRVPKG
-290 YESETKNAVMTA
+290 YESETKNVVTTA

-308 LLKKVPNIMC
+308 LLKKVPGIMC
-318 VSSGEHSEDVRLMRG
+318 VSSEEHADDMRLLRD

-536 YVARYI
+536 YVAKYI
-542 DRTVREGKTLVTKGG
+542 ERTVREGKMLVTKGG
-557 ALRPASYGDF
+557 ALHPASYGDF

-659 LYRSVAA
+659 LYRSVTA
-666 SADEGDEKAAAFLK
+666 SADEGNKKAAAFLI

-692 SAGELVRRVCEET
+692 SAGELVHRVCEET
-705 GFDAIAG
+705 GFDAIVG

-785 PICIF
+785 PICIL

-858 KENLIMVTSVPNP
+858 KENLVMVTSVPNP

-898 FSDLVLMALMRHPA
+898 FSDLVLAALMRHPA

-920 GIDVPIFLPEKDRFK
+920 GVDVPIFLSEKDRFK

-962 FDEVQ
+962 FNEVQ
-967 ARLDYSDPRSV
+967 ARLDYSDLRSV

-1032 ASARA
+1032 SAARA
-1037 DIESELARLVDGG
+1037 NIESELARLVDGG

>member
-28 SGKTTVL
+28 SGKTAVL

-49 CSAEDLLIVTFT
+49 CSAENLLIVTFT

-153 DGSFSELS
+153 DGSFSGLS

-238 SDPIVADAY
+238 SDSIVADAY

-370 LLAVSDGSGGYIK
+370 LLAVSDGRGGYIK

-412 FRAISADENNLF
+412 FKAISADENNLF

-557 ALRPASYGDF
+557 ALHPASYGDF

-659 LYRSVAA
+659 LYRSVAV
-666 SADEGDEKAAAFLK
+666 SADEGSKKAAAFLK

-692 SAGELVRRVCEET
+692 STGELVRRVCEET
-705 GFDAIAG
+705 GFDAIVG

-785 PICIF
+785 PICIL

-858 KENLIMVTSVPNP
+858 KENLVMVTSVPNP

-898 FSDLVLMALMRHPA
+898 FSDLVLTALMRHPA

-920 GIDVPIFLPEKDRFK
+920 GVDVPIFLPEKDRFK

-962 FDEVQ
+962 FDEVCE
-967 ARLDYSDPRSV
+967 RLDYSDPRSV

-1032 ASARA
+1032 AAARA
-1037 DIESELARLVDGG
+1037 DIESELARLVDVG
-1050 FLSED
+1050 FLSEE
-1055 EGKAVNIG
+1055 EGKAVNVS
-1063 AAKRFFMSPLAERI
+1063 AAKRFFMSSLAERI

-1095 KFFYPELTGEAAE
+1095 KFFYFELTGEAAE

-1122 EDGELVIVDY
+1122 EDGKLVIVDY

-1145 RYSAQLEIYR
+1145 RYSAQLGIYR

-1184 A
+1184 V

>member
-1 MGVKWTTDQQH
+1 MGVDWTTDQRH
-12 AIECCK
+12 AIECRK

-28 SGKTTVL
+28 SGKTAVL

-41 RLTDEDNP
+41 RLTDKDNP

-153 DGSFSELS
+153 DGRFSELS
-161 DMMSSGS
+161 NMMSSGS

-196 LIEEYSQPDINKSC
+196 LIGEYSQPDINKSR

-226 VSSSNDMMTAME
+226 VSSSRDMMTAME

-261 REKVNRDWDEAL
+261 REKINSDWDEAL
-273 EAFNT
+273 EAFKT
-278 VKYMGLGRVPKG
+278 VKYMSLGRVPKG
-290 YESETKNAVMTA
+290 YESETKNVVTTA

-308 LLKKVPNIMC
+308 LLKKVPGIMC
-318 VSSGEHSEDVRLMRG
+318 VSSEEHADDMRLLRD

-455 SGKYPLGITLGSN
+455 SGRYPLGITLGSN

-523 KGNRADTLEAQAR
+523 KGSRADTLEAQAR
-536 YVARYI
+536 YVAKYI
-542 DRTVREGKTLVTKGG
+542 ERTVREGKMLVTKGG
-557 ALRPASYGDF
+557 ALHPASYGDF

-649 ERLEAGETEP
+649 ERLETGETEP
-659 LYRSVAA
+659 LYRSVAV
-666 SADEGDEKAAAFLK
+666 SADEGSKKAAAFLK

-705 GFDAIAG
+705 GFDAIVG

-718 RRRLNIGL
+718 RRRLNVGL

-785 PICIF
+785 PICIL
-790 ADMQHAFNERDNTES
+790 ADMQHAFNERDNIEP

-858 KENLIMVTSVPNP
+858 KENLVMVTSVPNP

-898 FSDLVLMALMRHPA
+898 FSDLVLTALMRHPA

-920 GIDVPIFLPEKDRFK
+920 GVDVPIFLSEKDRFK

-962 FDEVQ
+962 FNEVQ

-1032 ASARA
+1032 SAARA
-1037 DIESELARLVDGG
+1037 GIESELTRLVDGG

-1132 KTDTGVDAEALLD
+1132 KTDTGVDAEALLE

>member
-1 MGVKWTTDQQH
+1 MGVNWTTDQRH
-12 AIECCK
+12 AIECRK

-28 SGKTTVL
+28 SGKTAVL

-41 RLTDEDNP
+41 RLTDKDNP

-138 DVCEAMLERAYEEDS
+138 DVCEAMLERAYEEDL
-153 DGSFSELS
+153 DGRFSELS

-196 LIEEYSQPDINKSC
+196 LIGEYSQPDINKSR

-226 VSSSNDMMTAME
+226 VSSSRDMMTAME

-261 REKVNRDWDEAL
+261 REKINSDWDEAL
-273 EAFNT
+273 EAFKT
-278 VKYMGLGRVPKG
+278 VKYMSLGRVSKG
-290 YESETKNAVMTA
+290 YESETKNVVTTA

-308 LLKKVPNIMC
+308 LLKKVPGIMC
-318 VSSGEHSEDVRLMRG
+318 VSSEEHADDMRLLRD

-536 YVARYI
+536 YVAKYI
-542 DRTVREGKTLVTKGG
+542 ERTVREGKMLVTKGG
-557 ALRPASYGDF
+557 ALHPASYGDF

-659 LYRSVAA
+659 LYRSVAV

-705 GFDAIAG
+705 GFDAIVG

-718 RRRLNIGL
+718 RRRLNVGL

-755 SGDLATAARPSE
+755 RGDLATAARPSE

-785 PICIF
+785 PICIL

-858 KENLIMVTSVPNP
+858 KENLVMVTSVPNP

-898 FSDLVLMALMRHPA
+898 FSDLVLTALMRHPA

-920 GIDVPIFLPEKDRFK
+920 GVDVPIFLSEKDRFK

-962 FDEVQ
+962 FNEVQ

-1027 QFSDY
+1027 QFSNY
-1032 ASARA
+1032 AAARA

-1122 EDGELVIVDY
+1122 EDGKLVIVDY

-1184 A
+1184 V

>member
-1 MGVKWTTDQQH
+1 MGVDWTTDQRH
-12 AIECCK
+12 AIECRK

-28 SGKTTVL
+28 SGKTAVL

-41 RLTDEDNP
+41 RLTDKDNP

-138 DVCEAMLERAYEEDS
+138 DVCEAMLERAYEEDL
-153 DGSFSELS
+153 DGRFSELS

-196 LIEEYSQPDINKSC
+196 LIGEYSQPDINKSR

-226 VSSSNDMMTAME
+226 VSSSRDMMIAME

-261 REKVNRDWDEAL
+261 REKINSDWDEAL
-273 EAFNT
+273 EAFKT
-278 VKYMGLGRVPKG
+278 VKYMSLGRVPKG
-290 YESETKNAVMTA
+290 YESETKNVVTTA

-308 LLKKVPNIMC
+308 LLKKVPGIMC
-318 VSSGEHSEDVRLMRG
+318 VSSEEHADDMRLLRD

-513 PDCELHVVTD
+513 PDCELHVITD

-536 YVARYI
+536 YVAKYI
-542 DRTVREGKTLVTKGG
+542 ERTVREGKMLVTKGG
-557 ALRPASYGDF
+557 ALHSASYGDF

-659 LYRSVAA
+659 LYRSVAV
-666 SADEGDEKAAAFLK
+666 SADEGSKKAAAFLK

-705 GFDAIAG
+705 GLDAIVG

-718 RRRLNIGL
+718 RRRLNVGL

-785 PICIF
+785 PICIL

-858 KENLIMVTSVPNP
+858 KENLVMVTSVPNP

-898 FSDLVLMALMRHPA
+898 FSDLVLTALMRHPA

-920 GIDVPIFLPEKDRFK
+920 GVDVPIFLSEKDRFK

-962 FDEVQ
+962 FNEVQ

-1032 ASARA
+1032 SAARA
-1037 DIESELARLVDGG
+1037 GIESELARLVDGG

>member
-28 SGKTTVL
+28 SGKTAVL

-41 RLTDEDNP
+41 RLTDKDNP

-153 DGSFSELS
+153 DGSFSGLS

-168 SDEDFAKLII
+168 SDEDFVKLII

-226 VSSSNDMMTAME
+226 VSSSNDMMAAME
-238 SDPIVADAY
+238 SDSIVADAY

-290 YESETKNAVMTA
+290 YESETKNVVTTA

-308 LLKKVPNIMC
+308 LLKKVPGIMC
-318 VSSGEHSEDVRLMRG
+318 VSSEEHADDMRLMRG

-339 ELVKQFGREY
+339 ELVKQLGREY

-370 LLAVSDGSGGYIK
+370 LLAVSDGRGGYIK

-557 ALRPASYGDF
+557 ALHPASYGDF

-705 GFDAIAG
+705 GFDAIVG

-858 KENLIMVTSVPNP
+858 KENLVMVTSVPNP

-962 FDEVQ
+962 FNEVQ

-1032 ASARA
+1032 SAARD
-1037 DIESELARLVDGG
+1037 DIESELTRLVDGG

-1122 EDGELVIVDY
+1122 EDGKLVIVDY

>member
-28 SGKTTVL
+28 SGKTAVL

-76 LKRLSEDPTDRH
+76 LRRLSEDPTDRH

-153 DGSFSELS
+153 DGSFSGLS

-278 VKYMGLGRVPKG
+278 VKYMGLGRVSKG

-318 VSSGEHSEDVRLMRG
+318 VSSGEHAEDVRLMRG

-370 LLAVSDGSGGYIK
+370 LLAVSDGRGGYIK

-412 FRAISADENNLF
+412 FKAISADENNLF

-440 PEIFLRRRSTTHSFE
+440 PEIFLRRRSTTHSFD

-523 KGNRADTLEAQAR
+523 KGNRTDTLEAQAR

-557 ALRPASYGDF
+557 ALHPASYGDF

-659 LYRSVAA
+659 LYRSVTA

-785 PICIF
+785 PICIL
-790 ADMQHAFNERDNTES
+790 ADMQHAFNERDNTEP

-858 KENLIMVTSVPNP
+858 KENLVMVTSVPNP

-898 FSDLVLMALMRHPA
+898 FLDLVLTALMRHPA

-920 GIDVPIFLPEKDRFK
+920 GVDVPIFLPEKDRFK

-962 FDEVQ
+962 FNEVQ

-1032 ASARA
+1032 AAARA

-1090 ALFPA
+1090 ALFLA

-1184 A
+1184 V

>member
-41 RLTDEDNP
+41 RLTDKDNP

-153 DGSFSELS
+153 DGSFSGLS

-210 WGGIIK
+210 WGVIIK

-238 SDPIVADAY
+238 SDSIVADAY

-278 VKYMGLGRVPKG
+278 VKYMGFGRVPKG

-339 ELVKQFGREY
+339 ELVKQLGREY

-412 FRAISADENNLF
+412 FKAISADENNLF

-557 ALRPASYGDF
+557 ALHPASYGDF

-705 GFDAIAG
+705 GFDAIVG

-858 KENLIMVTSVPNP
+858 KENLVMVTSVPNP

-920 GIDVPIFLPEKDRFK
+920 GIDVPIFLPEKDRFR

-950 ANEQKIAAKPVF
+950 ANEQKTAAKPVF
-962 FDEVQ
+962 FDEVCE
-967 ARLDYSDPRSV
+967 RLDYSDPRSA

-1032 ASARA
+1032 AAARA